1 MERFVHR
8 SNIEIYRKQ
17 LSYVADDA
25 KREQLLKLLAEEE
38 AKASSLQCPKQTT

>member
-17 LSYVADDA
+17 LSRVTDDA
-25 KREQLLKLLAEEE
+25 KREQLLRLLAEEE
-38 AKASSLQCPKQTT
+38 AKESSLCCPKKTG